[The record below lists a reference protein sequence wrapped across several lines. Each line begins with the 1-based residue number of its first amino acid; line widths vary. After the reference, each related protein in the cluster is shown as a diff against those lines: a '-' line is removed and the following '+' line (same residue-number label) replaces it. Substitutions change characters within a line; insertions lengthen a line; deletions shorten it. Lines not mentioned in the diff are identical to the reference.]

1 MAEEV
6 ALLSPPERL
15 TDQHDVSAFDAG
27 PNDAGGQAAW
37 LKSRGLSNDQRGF
50 TRTFVACF
58 PGTMR
63 VGAFYGIATASVV
76 TETLPKKS
84 KPYGAPSIIP
94 AVLLA
99 QLGVDKELQGHG
111 IGGDLVADAIA
122 RLVGLIDEIAFRM
135 IVVDAASDKARRLY
149 VHFGFKSLGAP
160 DAPSRLFLPTSAAA
174 DLVRAAQEATST
186 QE

>member
-6 ALLSPPERL
+6 ALLGPIEHL

-37 LKSRGLSNDQRGF
+37 LKRWGLSNDQGGF

-58 PGTMR
+58 PGTMH

-76 TETLPKKS
+76 TATLPKKT

-94 AVLLA
+94 AALLA
-99 QLGVDKELQGHG
+99 QLGVHRELQGQRF
-111 IGGDLVADAIA
+111 GGDLVADAIS
-122 RLVGLIDEIAFRM
+122 RLVDLSNEIAFRM
-135 IVVDAASDKARRLY
+135 IVVDAASDKAQRLY
-149 VHFGFKSLGAP
+149 ARFQFKPLGVT
-160 DAPSRLFLPTSAAA
+160 DAPTRLFLPTSTATA
-174 DLVRAAQEATST
+174 LVRSARAPH
-186 QE
+186 